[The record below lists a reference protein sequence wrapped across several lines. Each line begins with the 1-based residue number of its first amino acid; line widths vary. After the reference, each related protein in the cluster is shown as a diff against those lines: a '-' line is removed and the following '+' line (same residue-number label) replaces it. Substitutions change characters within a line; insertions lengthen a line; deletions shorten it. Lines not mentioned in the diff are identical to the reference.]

1 MSDDSDSRT
10 TADKVKEIMKKF
22 FSPNSKPTM
31 ETFPELI
38 DCIVW
43 LRFALAVF
51 FGLWIGNESQNRG
64 GANIMFG
71 LNFIAF
77 LPILYCQTFLGAD
90 QDSYGSKLFFSGIVQ
105 GLALAMLIWIYFY
118 TESHAEDEAV
128 FAVEFS
134 KLLTDDEVI
143 SPVILGDDPQIPEE
157 SEF

>member
-1 MSDDSDSRT
+1 MSDDLRT
-10 TADKVKEIMKKF
+10 SDKVKEIMKKF
-22 FSPNSKPTM
+22 LSPNSKPNM
-31 ETFPELI
+31 DTFPELV

-90 QDSYGSKLFFSGIVQ
+90 QDSYGSKLYFSGIVQ
-105 GLALAMLIWIYFY
+105 GLALALLIWIYFY
-118 TESHAEDEAV
+118 TESHPEDEAV
-128 FAVEFS
+128 FASAFS
-134 KLLTDDEVI
+134 KLLTDEVVI
-143 SPVILGDDPQIPEE
+143 SPVVGEEPQIPQE